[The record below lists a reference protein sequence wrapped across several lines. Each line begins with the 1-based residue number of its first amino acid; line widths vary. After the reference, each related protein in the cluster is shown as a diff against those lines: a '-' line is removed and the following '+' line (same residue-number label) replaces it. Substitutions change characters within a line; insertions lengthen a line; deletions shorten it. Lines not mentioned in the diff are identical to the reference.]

1 MDERGRNQ
9 SDDLIPVGYEPVPEK
24 MAATSDWDEARI
36 PPKESRTFSSYR
48 SQVTL
53 LPIII
58 VGINLLAMFFL
69 VLSILRIN
77 DQRTQLIDARVE
89 ALFLQAELIAGA
101 LGESAILGEDEAD
114 LSLDPSASTNILRVM
129 RSEGMRARLYTP
141 RGRLMADTRLLEL
154 GGEVE
159 TRQLPPIGKEVVEE
173 VDFAKQLYH
182 WAESFFYK
190 EDLPTYDPD
199 TEKRGELYPETWS
212 ALSGN
217 IESARRRNIE
227 GELVVSVGVPIRQYK
242 VILGAL
248 HVAAEGGDIDE
259 IVYQGRV
266 KTFQTIIT
274 GFLASAVLSL
284 LLFIHIARPLRKLA
298 HTADAA
304 TTGTNFARVEIP
316 DMSRRHD
323 EIGQLSLSL
332 RSMTRSLYNRIEA
345 IESFAADV
353 SHEIKNPLTSIRSAV
368 ETLEFA
374 KTDEARTKLLRLIKD
389 DVARLDRLITD
400 ISDASRL
407 DAELARER
415 AEPVDV
421 ASLLRGLLSIYEA
434 TAEEDG
440 AIVVLDVRDMDKTKG
455 GFFVAGI
462 ESRLAQVVR
471 NLVSNA
477 ISFSP
482 PRGRILVTL
491 SKNANRLLI
500 KVEDEGPGIPE
511 DNLKSVFERFYT
523 ERPEG
528 EGFGKNSGLGLSISK
543 QIVEAHE
550 GKIWVENIID
560 PESRLV
566 SGARFLIDL
575 PAIDIHH

>member
-1 MDERGRNQ
+1 
-9 SDDLIPVGYEPVPEK
+9 
-24 MAATSDWDEARI
+24 
-36 PPKESRTFSSYR
+36 
-48 SQVTL
+48 
-53 LPIII
+53 
-58 VGINLLAMFFL
+58 
-69 VLSILRIN
+69 
-77 DQRTQLIDARVE
+77 
-89 ALFLQAELIAGA
+89 
-101 LGESAILGEDEAD
+101 
-114 LSLDPSASTNILRVM
+114 
-129 RSEGMRARLYTP
+129 
-141 RGRLMADTRLLEL
+141 
-154 GGEVE
+154 
-159 TRQLPPIGKEVVEE
+159 
-173 VDFAKQLYH
+173 
-182 WAESFFYK
+182 
-190 EDLPTYDPD
+190 
-199 TEKRGELYPETWS
+199 
-212 ALSGN
+212 
-217 IESARRRNIE
+217 
-227 GELVVSVGVPIRQYK
+227 
-242 VILGAL
+242 
-248 HVAAEGGDIDE
+248 
-259 IVYQGRV
+259 
-266 KTFQTIIT
+266 
-274 GFLASAVLSL
+274 
-284 LLFIHIARPLRKLA
+284 
-298 HTADAA
+298 
-304 TTGTNFARVEIP
+304 
-316 DMSRRHD
+316 
-323 EIGQLSLSL
+323 
-332 RSMTRSLYNRIEA
+332 MTRSLYNRIEA